1 MNRFLKMGR
10 NFIIFGIVLPLMT
23 LLSFF
28 IYGEYV
34 QTKESVFKII
44 QEHLINEKVSLLQNY
59 SNNLTQKL
67 GKNIQE
73 ILYTNPD
80 LHRHYEEELSLL
92 KGSEIKYLYLLYK
105 DEENK
110 FRYLLDTTK
119 NIDDKAEFD
128 QKFDPQTDIWDKSY
142 SNKKFQII
150 KQLDLQTLWI
160 TVAYPI
166 VIDGKVVAVLG
177 ADFTYDVYEQ
187 ILNTLKPMEKVYMY
201 VSVFM
206 IIMLVLAYIL
216 IYLYYI
222 NRKKSFIDP
231 LTKVYNRQY
240 LNEFLKTSSLEHYQL
255 MMIDLDHFKKVIDNY
270 GHDIGDKVLIS
281 VVEQIKSSI
290 RKEDI
295 LVRFGGEE
303 FLVLIHKQTLETC
316 LIIAERIR
324 NAVMTHE
331 IQTVNKHIV
340 MTVSIGVNPF
350 PFYAKNFDE
359 AVKIADEQLYNAKIS
374 GRNCVKV
381 SEEINKRQSQT
392 SKRIGD
398 VKTAIDENR
407 IMCAYQP
414 IVSTQTGKIQK
425 YEMLLRLLDTQ
436 GAIISPLEF
445 LPAIR
450 QTNVYI
456 TVTKIVIDFAIKALK
471 ENSFEFSMNL
481 DLQDILNDDI
491 MNLIKD
497 GFENEPELARRL
509 TIEILEHEEITNF
522 KVIKKH
528 IDILKEIGFKI
539 AIDDFGS
546 GYANFQY
553 LLHLDIDILKI
564 DGSLIR
570 DIDTNKN
577 SYHIVQTIGDFAK
590 KMNIKTIAEQIE
602 TVNEL
607 KTIKSLN
614 IDYVQGYLL
623 GKPSFEFEATPA
635 LQ

>member
-1 MNRFLKMGR
+1 MNRYFKMSR
-10 NFIIFGIVLPLMT
+10 NFVIFVILLPLMT
-23 LLSFF
+23 LLSIF
-28 IYGEYV
+28 IYSEYTK
-34 QTKESVFKII
+34 TKETVFSII
-44 QEHLINEKVSLLQNY
+44 QEHIIHEKVSLLKNY
-59 SNNLTQKL
+59 SDNLTQKF

-73 ILYTNPD
+73 ILYSNPD
-80 LHRHYEEELSLL
+80 LYKHYEEELSLL
-92 KGSEIKYLYLLYK
+92 KGTEIKYLYLLYK

-119 NIDDKAEFD
+119 NIDDKAEFN

-142 SNKKFQII
+142 SNKKFQIT
-150 KQLDLQTLWI
+150 KQHELQTLWI
-160 TVAYPI
+160 TIAYPM
-166 VIDGKVVAVLG
+166 VIDGEVVAVLG
-177 ADFTYDVYEQ
+177 ADFTYNVYEQ
-187 ILNTLKPMEKVYMY
+187 IVDTLKPMEKIYQY
-201 VSVFM
+201 VAIFM
-206 IIMLVLAYIL
+206 IIMLILAYIL

-222 NRKKSFIDP
+222 NRKRSFIDP
-231 LTKVYNRQY
+231 LTKIYNRQY
-240 LNEFLKTSSLEHYQL
+240 LHEFLNTSSLEHYQL
-255 MMIDLDHFKKVIDNY
+255 MMIDLDHFKQVNDNY
-270 GHDIGDKVLIS
+270 GHDVGDKVLINI
-281 VVEQIKSSI
+281 VGQIKNSI
-290 RKEDI
+290 RQEDI

-303 FLVLIHKQTLETC
+303 FLVLIHKRSLDTC

-324 NAVMTHE
+324 DSVMTHE
-331 IQTVNKHIV
+331 IQVVDKQIL
-340 MTVSIGVNPF
+340 MTISIGINPF
-350 PFYAKNFDE
+350 PSYAKNFDE

-381 SEEINKRQSQT
+381 SEEVNKTQSQT

-398 VKTAIDENR
+398 VKSAIDEER
-407 IMCAYQP
+407 IICVYQP
-414 IVSTQTGKIQK
+414 IVSTKNGKIQK

-436 GAIISPLEF
+436 GAIIPPLEF

-450 QTNVYI
+450 HTNVYI
-456 TVTKIVIDFAIKALK
+456 NITKIVIDFAIKTLK
-471 ENSFEFSMNL
+471 EHSFELSLNL
-481 DLQDILNDDI
+481 DLQDIVNDDI

-497 GFENEPELARRL
+497 GFSQNPELAKRL

-522 KVIKKH
+522 KIIKER
-528 IDILKEIGFKI
+528 INSLKNLGFTI

-577 SYHIVQTIGDFAK
+577 SYHIVETIGDFAK
-590 KMNIKTIAEQIE
+590 KMNIKTIAEQVE
-602 TVNEL
+602 TVHEL

-623 GKPSFEFEATPA
+623 GKPSLEFDTIPQ
-635 LQ
+635 L